1 MIVPSG
7 MVLASF
13 LAFSASMQA
22 QIAFQ
27 NLDFEQANLGADPQ
41 PGYVSVASALPY
53 WTVRLGGVQ
62 QTEMIYNEQSLGAT
76 SVSLVEAADGGTD
89 LVYGP
94 IDGNYSVLLQGGISL
109 SSASISQKGWI
120 PWNAQSLLFKAEP
133 GDIPLEVEISGQDIP
148 YTAVGLGTPGA
159 SGQNYGFFA
168 ADVSAWAGETETLTF
183 SALEGGDNNWLLDDI
198 AFSPNAVPEPN
209 TLALLLMGGLALA
222 ARRWRR
228 NA

>member
-1 MIVPSG
+1 MIVPSEI
-7 MVLASF
+7 VLASF

-41 PGYVSVASALPY
+41 PGYVRVASALPY
-53 WTVRLGGVQ
+53 WTVRLGGGQ

-120 PWNAQSLLFKAEP
+120 PWNAQSLLFKAEQ

-148 YTAVGLGTPGA
+148 YTAVGSGA
-159 SGQNYGFFA
+159 SYTLFA

-183 SALEGGDNNWLLDDI
+183 SALEGGDDNWLLDDI
-198 AFSPNAVPEPN
+198 SFSPNAVPEPSIMS
-209 TLALLLMGGLALA
+209 LLVMGGLALA
-222 ARRWRR
+222 ARRWRGK
-228 NA
+228 A